1 MPFFSQIGLVIYYKQ
16 ILQQDEIIYEQK
28 KITYVKE

>member
-16 ILQQDEIIYEQK
+16 ILQQDEMIYEQK
-28 KITYVKE
+28 KIIYVKE